1 MVENVDE
8 IVRKLTKSERSAVA
22 AFDGQWSAGPTLPA
36 FMLGAIAGLRDAG
49 LLERQF
55 ADEGPTRQFVGDD
68 CLQIRLSACWHFRLT
83 ELGLAVRA
91 RLNSLEGE
99 GGGD

>member
-8 IVRKLTKSERSAVA
+8 IVRKLTPEQTSLLILVA
-22 AFDGQWSAGPTLPA
+22 DILDVQAGDGLGTANTHVDGQTVW
-36 FMLGAIAGLRDAG
+36 I
-49 LLERQF
+49 
-55 ADEGPTRQFVGDD
+55 DEL
-68 CLQIRLSACWHFRLT
+68 CLRLSEAFGLD
-83 ELGLAVRA
+83 EDMPLGEAVRA